1 MLPSKSLVC
10 SANRKSAFRILRLY
24 LQALKA
30 QVNNGKA
37 SINLKWYNEFSLS
50 SGKMIK
56 SARILIRVQPDFSS
70 CEKDVL
76 FPEMFSAEN
85 VNSEY
90 LTEFTEVLKS

>member
-1 MLPSKSLVC
+1 MPRLC
-10 SANRKSAFRILRLY
+10 LR
-24 LQALKA
+24 ALKT

-56 SARILIRVQPDFSS
+56 SARILIKVQPVFFSR
-70 CEKDVL
+70 EKDVL
-76 FPEMFSAEN
+76 FLEVFAVEN

-90 LTEFTEVLKS
+90 LTEFTEVPKS